1 MRESGLTLALV
12 TLDSGQPGFAV
23 RLENACTSK
32 LTELHRNPSSGVLL
46 CREIRKEDQHG
57 RTTQGMNWP
66 APGKAPAVKTT
77 VLDDIATAK
86 SIAQL

>member
-1 MRESGLTLALV
+1 
-12 TLDSGQPGFAV
+12 
-23 RLENACTSK
+23 
-32 LTELHRNPSSGVLL
+32 
-46 CREIRKEDQHG
+46 
-57 RTTQGMNWP
+57 MNWP